1 MRLPADERM
10 DALTQAILRLLRR
23 MEEVERRL
31 EHVETS
37 LGTSRAV
44 PPEPAPA
51 AEPAS
56 AEERPVVEEAPEPAV
71 AGPVAATA
79 PSTEGLETRFGLTLI
94 NRVGAVTLTL
104 GAAFFFKYAVDNQWI
119 GERGRIL
126 LGILAGLLA
135 LGLGHLFSKR
145 GHRVYA
151 QGLSGAGIAI
161 LYLSFYAAFGF
172 YRLISQ
178 PLAFLLMVS
187 TTLMAGAI
195 ALFYQSRA
203 VLVLG
208 LIGGYATPLLLNTGE
223 DRPWFFLGYVLLLS
237 AGAVAVSKSRKW
249 RGIEALA
256 FLATATLFGFWLEDR
271 FSAEKRFVATV
282 YTVAYY
288 LLFSMVSGRLI
299 LAAAQFLA
307 AGALYAIWTP
317 DTSYLIAALGLSAA
331 GFVVAER
338 RERAYLS
345 LMSFAGFWMWYAAWR
360 GEAQAPVETGAV
372 FVLLTIAFLL
382 HFAWLPWRVLACR
395 AEPGKA
401 EMLLAALSG
410 TVYFAAS
417 YLILDGSSW
426 RGLLAAAL
434 GVLHLALGLRLR
446 SMAGAS
452 GVTGLLCAG
461 LGLGFLTLAIPIQF
475 AGYRITM
482 AWAVEAAALAWIGVR
497 GRERRLLYASMGVFA
512 LTGARLLFVDA
523 GLYPNAAAYQSFANL
538 RFLTFA
544 TVSASLFLTA
554 RWMRSGPY
562 ALASYIAGHAVT
574 LWALGLEV
582 FGWAARNAA
591 PENLESLR
599 SASLS
604 ILLALYALALITAGV
619 LARTRIN
626 RILGLGLLAA
636 VVLKLYLYDVWLL
649 RRIYRV
655 TAFAVLG
662 VLLLLTSY
670 LYSRYR
676 STIETWW
683 RDGKDAT

>member
-1 MRLPADERM
+1 M

-37 LGTSRAV
+37 LGISRALPPEPAAAAEPMPAEEQPV
-44 PPEPAPA
+44 LEETAEPDPPEPAPTTT
-51 AEPAS
+51 S
-56 AEERPVVEEAPEPAV
+56 
-71 AGPVAATA
+71 
-79 PSTEGLETRFGLTLI
+79 SSEGLETRFGLTLI

-135 LGLGHLFSKR
+135 LGLGHFFFRR
-145 GHRVYA
+145 GHRVYS
-151 QGLSGAGIAI
+151 QGLSGSGVSI

-172 YRLISQ
+172 YGLISQ

-195 ALFYQSRA
+195 ALFYQSRT
-203 VLVLG
+203 VLALG
-208 LIGGYATPLLLNTGE
+208 LIGGYATPLLLSTSE
-223 DRPWFFLGYVLLLS
+223 DRPWFFLGYVFLLS
-237 AGAVAVSKSRKW
+237 AGAAAVSRSRKW
-249 RGIEALA
+249 RGIEAMA
-256 FLATATLFGFWLEDR
+256 FLATAALFGFWLEDR
-271 FSAEKRFVATV
+271 FSTEKRLVATV
-282 YTVAYY
+282 YAVAYY
-288 LLFSMVSGRLI
+288 LLFSTARGRVV

-307 AGALYAIWTP
+307 AWALYAIWTP
-317 DTSYLIAALGLSAA
+317 HTTYLIAALGLSAA

-338 RERAYLS
+338 RQRGYLS
-345 LMSFAGFWMWYAAWR
+345 LVSFASFWLWYAAWR
-360 GEAQAPVETGAV
+360 GDAESPVQTGAV
-372 FVLLTIAFLL
+372 FVLLTVAFFL
-382 HFAWLPWRVLACR
+382 HFAWLPWRVFAHR
-395 AEPGKA
+395 AEPGNA

-417 YLILDGSSW
+417 YQILSADGSSW
-426 RGLLAAAL
+426 L
-434 GVLHLALGLRLR
+434 GVLAAVLGVVHLALGLRLR
-446 SMAGAS
+446 PMAGTS
-452 GVTGLLCAG
+452 GVAGVLCAG

-482 AWAVEAAALAWIGVR
+482 AWAVEAAALAWIAARV
-497 GRERRLLYASMGVFA
+497 RERRWLHASIVVFA

-523 GLYPNAAAYQSFANL
+523 GLYRDPAAYHAVANL

-544 TVSASLFLTA
+544 TAAASLFLAA
-554 RWMRSGPY
+554 RWTRSGPY
-562 ALASYIAGHAVT
+562 ALASYVAAHAVV
-574 LWALGLEV
+574 LWAFALEV
-582 FGWAARNAA
+582 FGWAARSATA
-591 PENLESLR
+591 DNLPSLR
-599 SASLS
+599 STSLS
-604 ILLALYALALITAGV
+604 ILMAFYALALVTAGV
-619 LARTRIN
+619 LARSRVN
-626 RILGLGLLAA
+626 RLLGLGLLAA

-676 STIETWW
+676 ATIEAWW
-683 RDGKDAT
+683 KDDGKGS